1 MTFRVNLC
9 AASLAVLALALPGV
23 AVAKKGPR
31 TLPGSQTVEFFSAL
45 DQGQIAATVI
55 PRDSRQLTVQVENKT
70 DKPLS
75 IRLPESIGAVP
86 ALAQMLNPGQLPAN
100 NGWLNNPQQQPQGI
114 GAPFGG
120 PQGGNLF
127 QGGQQFNMPGGP
139 LFNVLP
145 GKIVKK
151 KLPCVCL
158 EFGKPDP
165 RPRIPYRIERLENV
179 SSKPKVRELLAVL
192 GRGACSQKTAQIA
205 AWHLAND
212 MSWEQLAG
220 LKHKLANGSTRPRFS
235 AADLQLAKRVVE
247 QLPSAKPPKPP
258 ESTGYR
264 FARR

>member
-1 MTFRVNLC
+1 M
-9 AASLAVLALALPGV
+9 AAG
-23 AVAKKGPR
+23 KKAPR
-31 TLPGSQTVEFFSAL
+31 TLPGSQSVEFFAAL
-45 DQGQIAATVI
+45 DEGQIAATVI

-86 ALAQMLNPGQLPAN
+86 VLAQFGNPNQGFNPFDN
-100 NGWLNNPQQQPQGI
+100 NQQQAQGL
-114 GAPFGG
+114 GGPFGG
-120 PQGGNLF
+120 PQNGNNPF
-127 QGGQQFNMPGGP
+127 GGGQQFNFPGGP

-179 SSKPKVRELLAVL
+179 CSKPGVREVLIVL
-192 GRGACSQKTAQIA
+192 GSGRCNQKTAQIA

-220 LKHKLANGSTRPRFS
+220 LKHKLANGSMRPRFS
-235 AADLQLAKRVVE
+235 AAELQLAKRVVE
-247 QLPSAKPPKPP
+247 QLPSKKRLKSP
-258 ESTGYR
+258 ESAGYR
-264 FARR
+264 YAQRK

>member
-1 MTFRVNLC
+1 MTFRVYVC
-9 AASLAVLALALPGV
+9 ASVLALALPTIAPG
-23 AVAKKGPR
+23 KKTSR

-70 DKPLS
+70 EKPLS
-75 IRLPESIGAVP
+75 IRLPDSIAAVP
-86 ALAQMLNPGQLPAN
+86 VLAQMMFPGQLP
-100 NGWLNNPQQQPQGI
+100 GNNPWDNNQQQQPQGV

-120 PQGGNLF
+120 PQMGNNPF
-127 QGGQQFNMPGGP
+127 QGGQGFNMPGGP

-145 GKIVKK
+145 GKIVKR

-165 RPRIPYRIERLENV
+165 RTRIPYRIERLENI
-179 SSKPKVRELLAVL
+179 SGKPEVRELLAVL
-192 GRGACSQKTAQIA
+192 GRGGCSQKTAQIA

-235 AADLQLAKRVVE
+235 AADLKLARRVVE
-247 QLPSAKPPKPP
+247 QLPSGKGSKSP
-258 ESTGYR
+258 ESVGDR
-264 FARR
+264 LSRR

>member
-1 MTFRVNLC
+1 
-9 AASLAVLALALPGV
+9 LAVLVLTLPGI
-23 AVAKKGPR
+23 AAAKKASR

-86 ALAQMLNPGQLPAN
+86 ALAQMLNPGQFPGN
-100 NGWLNNPQQQPQGI
+100 NGWLDNPQQQPQGL

-120 PQGGNLF
+120 PQMGNNVF
-127 QGGQQFNMPGGP
+127 QQGQQFNLPGGP

-179 SSKPKVRELLAVL
+179 SSKPEVRELLAVL
-192 GRGACSQKTAQIA
+192 GRGGCRQKTAQIA

-212 MSWEQLAG
+212 MSWEQLAR

-235 AADLQLAKRVVE
+235 AADLQLAKRLVG
-247 QLPSAKPPKPP
+247 QLPSAKPPKPA
-258 ESTGYR
+258 ESAGYR
-264 FARR
+264 FAKR

>member
-1 MTFRVNLC
+1 MTFRLISC
-9 AASLAVLALALPGV
+9 ASVLAMLVLV
-23 AVAKKGPR
+23 APAMAAGKKAPR
-31 TLPGSQTVEFFSAL
+31 TLPGSQTVEFFEAL
-45 DQGQIAATVI
+45 DEGQIAATVI

-86 ALAQMLNPGQLPAN
+86 VLAQFGNPMPGMNPFDN
-100 NGWLNNPQQQPQGI
+100 NQQQPQGL
-114 GAPFGG
+114 GGPFGG
-120 PQGGNLF
+120 QQMGNNQF
-127 QGGQQFNMPGGP
+127 QGGQQFNFPGGP

-179 SSKPKVRELLAVL
+179 CSKPEVRELLVVL
-192 GRGACSQKTAQIA
+192 GSGRCNQKTAQIA

-212 MSWEQLAG
+212 MSWGQLAR
-220 LKHKLANGSTRPRFS
+220 LRHKLANGSTRPRFS
-235 AADLQLAKRVVE
+235 GAELQLAKRVVE
-247 QLPSAKPPKPP
+247 QLPSKRRPESS
-258 ESTGYR
+258 ESTGSRYAQR
-264 FARR
+264 Q